1 MHELNPTPHRYQEP
15 VSIPERELDG
25 FVSAVSGLLGPDQ
38 TTSLR
43 EIWLDALASM
53 DAMPDPTSPE
63 WRIVTL
69 AAWARLACRMIDI
82 RFAGN
87 GF

>member
-1 MHELNPTPHRYQEP
+1 MHELIPAQIGHQEP
-15 VSIPERELDG
+15 ISIPERELDG

-69 AAWARLACRMIDI
+69 AAWARLACRMIDL
-82 RFAGN
+82 RFAGD
-87 GF
+87 GL